1 MKFVSSGDGGSS
13 VGGEMAALGTPEDV
27 VAAFGRV
34 NTATDK
40 LGSVGG
46 NGGRGGAASGVLK
59 LHGPGLT
66 AEVPTTNDLVQQA
79 LVTISDDDYAFAVL
93 TKLCK
98 AQGWAMMDPES
109 GRTFSVG

>member
-1 MKFVSSGDGGSS
+1 M
-13 VGGEMAALGTPEDV
+13 
-27 VAAFGRV
+27 

-40 LGSVGG
+40 LGSIGG
-46 NGGRGGAASGVLK
+46 SGGAGGGKGSGGVASVSGVLK

-98 AQGWAMMDPES
+98 TEGWAMMDPES

>member
-1 MKFVSSGDGGSS
+1 MARRRIVLVKFVSSGDGGSS

-46 NGGRGGAASGVLK
+46 NGGRGGV
-59 LHGPGLT
+59 
-66 AEVPTTNDLVQQA
+66 
-79 LVTISDDDYAFAVL
+79 
-93 TKLCK
+93 
-98 AQGWAMMDPES
+98 
-109 GRTFSVG
+109 SVGRVLGPPGPPVGGGGCLGRVHPRSSQVGVSWG